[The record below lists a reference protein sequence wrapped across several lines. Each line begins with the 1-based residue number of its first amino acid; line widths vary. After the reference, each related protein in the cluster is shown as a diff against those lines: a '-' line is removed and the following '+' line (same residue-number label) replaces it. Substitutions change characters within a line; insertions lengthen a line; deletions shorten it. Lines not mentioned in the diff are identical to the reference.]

1 MRRRIPFLVAD
12 ILKPHKNTKI
22 WPISVDNEDF
32 LPGTYIGTS
41 TIITSQYDPRTWI
54 SFLESDGNF
63 AMGDSIRRRLL
74 NNGYTLLIE
83 KAV

>member
-1 MRRRIPFLVAD
+1 
-12 ILKPHKNTKI
+12 
-22 WPISVDNEDF
+22 VDYVTI
-32 LPGTYIGTS
+32 LPGTDNS
-41 TIITSQYDPRTWI
+41 TWV